1 MDVSSPILTTDQLNE
16 LITLVKGVYDFD
28 FSGYAKASLK
38 RRVSRLLLFKHFDF
52 YDLKQ
57 ALTNNPAFFRE
68 FLNEITVNV
77 TEMFRDP
84 SFYKALNAIVIPY
97 LSSFPH
103 IKVWSAG
110 CASGE
115 EVYSLAILMDKN
127 GLRNRSLIYGTD
139 INSLMLKRAA
149 SGIYNFR
156 NAKIYAG
163 NYQSAGLT
171 GSLTEYFTT
180 KYDAAAIRNELK
192 KNTFFAR
199 HNLISDAAF
208 NEFQLICCR
217 NVFIYF
223 DAGLQEKILGLFY
236 ESLCPLGFLC
246 LGSKENIRS
255 EVFKGKFKKVDAK
268 ENIYQ
273 KISL

>member
-1 MDVSSPILTTDQLNE
+1 MEVSSQILTSDQLNE
-16 LITLVKGVYDFD
+16 LINLVKGIYGFD
-28 FSGYAKASLK
+28 FSEYAKASLK
-38 RRVSRLLLFKHFDF
+38 RRVSRLLLMKHFNF
-52 YDLKQ
+52 YDLKH
-57 ALTNNPAFFRE
+57 ALTNDPGFFTE
-68 FLNEITVNV
+68 FLDEITVNV

-84 SFYKALNAIVIPY
+84 SFYKALNTSVIPY

-127 GLRNRSLIYGTD
+127 GLSNRNLIYGTD
-139 INSLMLKRAA
+139 INSLMLKRAGN
-149 SGIYNFR
+149 GIYNFR
-156 NAKIYAG
+156 NTKTYAG
-163 NYQSAGLT
+163 NYQSVGLT

-180 KYDAAAIRNELK
+180 KYDAAAIRSEFK
-192 KNTFFAR
+192 KNTFFAL

-223 DAGLQEKILGLFY
+223 EAGLQEKILGLFY

-255 EVFKGKFKKVDAK
+255 EMFKGKFKKIDAK